1 MRFLLLLL
9 QSIIQQVQMLGEEL
23 DEATRECMQQLAEYV
38 SREMTRLL
46 QEVEHRSL
54 MQKITEQSSCA
65 WGGLLLADLLQWQ
78 LWAIAGVLLLLLLFG
93 LCWWLRKRCCKPG
106 SSRKRDISRSLEE
119 EEDGEDPLHMDR
131 FADEY
136 TSWPLP
142 NRQKECEE
150 VEELVNSLLLVCQ
163 ILNNNFMPW
172 LQVPVGLG
180 GFREDVD
187 ACGQDEFVYRLLVPL
202 EPPTGHSFHLE
213 LGTEGEMPVRNSR
226 LRVQLE
232 CTCTEDWQPGDML
245 CYLHHS
251 EDLLAS
257 TQEARLL
264 QTLCTGPYLDVQ
276 KTALWLQ
283 ELMTAAC
290 IAVAERDTYKFTVLP
305 STHGCKINVS
315 NIFDR
320 SCSIELILAVQHS
333 DTFVRI
339 E

>member
-1 MRFLLLLL
+1 MAAMRFLSLLL
-9 QSIIQQVQMLGEEL
+9 QSIIQQPQMLGEEL
-23 DEATRECMQQLAEYV
+23 DEATRERMQQLAEYV

-46 QEVEHRSL
+46 QDLEHRRQ
-54 MQKITEQSSCA
+54 MQKTPEQRGREQSSYA
-65 WGGLLLADLLQWQ
+65 WGGLLHAALLQWQ
-78 LWAIAGVLLLLLLFG
+78 FWAIAGVLLLLLLFG

-142 NRQKECEE
+142 NREKECEE

-172 LQVPVGLG
+172 LQVPVGFG
-180 GFREDVD
+180 GFQEDVCASGED
-187 ACGQDEFVYRLLVPL
+187 QFVYRLLVPL

-245 CYLHHS
+245 CFLHHS

-257 TQEARLL
+257 THEARLL

-290 IAVAERDTYKFTVLP
+290 IAVAERDTYKFT
-305 STHGCKINVS
+305 
-315 NIFDR
+315 
-320 SCSIELILAVQHS
+320 HS
-333 DTFVRI
+333 
-339 E
+339 